1 MEAFVLFVLALLVVA
16 TWGVYRI
23 AVVTKET
30 RQMSALDLLGLV
42 LALGLLAYLVVAL
55 LYPEKFE

>member
-1 MEAFVLFVLALLVVA
+1 
-16 TWGVYRI
+16 
-23 AVVTKET
+23 
-30 RQMSALDLLGLV
+30 MSALDIVGLV